1 MIKKNYRMNEEDLEV
16 IQQVKKQHGFHSD
29 SETLRYIVRSHIVQ
43 NQEEN
48 SKLLSIL
55 RKVEE
60 KIDILFDIE
69 NTKLIQQ
76 EAEVLYPV
84 SMLESPVV
92 TKASALRKENL
103 ANKKQKADY
112 KKQKQGNM
120 KWLEKAVDQGN
131 VYAEEI
137 LNDLNVRIR
146 DMNRYGAQ
154 KGIRNNALGELDKAM
169 VALRKSLYETQKE
182 MRYNMMVYEQDIRA
196 EIDGYVLEERRGL
209 T

>member
-1 MIKKNYRMNEEDLEV
+1 MPVIDELRIRNMDAEIALRLTSMAKKHGMSRSEYVKGILTNHVLSS
-16 IQQVKKQHGFHSD
+16 QVKELDNQYQELFK
-29 SETLRYIVRSHIVQ
+29 TLRYIVRSHIVQ

-120 KWLEKAVDQGN
+120 C
-131 VYAEEI
+131 
-137 LNDLNVRIR
+137 
-146 DMNRYGAQ
+146 Q
-154 KGIRNNALGELDKAM
+154 K
-169 VALRKSLYETQKE
+169 
-182 MRYNMMVYEQDIRA
+182 
-196 EIDGYVLEERRGL
+196 
-209 T
+209 

>member
-16 IQQVKKQHGFHSD
+16 IQQVKKQ
-29 SETLRYIVRSHIVQ
+29 RSHIVQ

-120 KWLEKAVDQGN
+120 C
-131 VYAEEI
+131 
-137 LNDLNVRIR
+137 
-146 DMNRYGAQ
+146 Q
-154 KGIRNNALGELDKAM
+154 K
-169 VALRKSLYETQKE
+169 
-182 MRYNMMVYEQDIRA
+182 
-196 EIDGYVLEERRGL
+196 
-209 T
+209 

>member
-92 TKASALRKENL
+92 TKASALHSNI
-103 ANKKQKADY
+103 APSSPIHNSFSQKFFFKPYHYFA
-112 KKQKQGNM
+112 
-120 KWLEKAVDQGN
+120 
-131 VYAEEI
+131 I
-137 LNDLNVRIR
+137 L
-146 DMNRYGAQ
+146 
-154 KGIRNNALGELDKAM
+154 
-169 VALRKSLYETQKE
+169 
-182 MRYNMMVYEQDIRA
+182 
-196 EIDGYVLEERRGL
+196 
-209 T
+209 

>member
-69 NTKLIQQ
+69 NTIIKAGDTILTMTDLKD
-76 EAEVLYPV
+76 EWKVREL
-84 SMLESPVV
+84 MESLT
-92 TKASALRKENL
+92 TKE
-103 ANKKQKADY
+103 
-112 KKQKQGNM
+112 
-120 KWLEKAVDQGN
+120 
-131 VYAEEI
+131 
-137 LNDLNVRIR
+137 
-146 DMNRYGAQ
+146 
-154 KGIRNNALGELDKAM
+154 
-169 VALRKSLYETQKE
+169 
-182 MRYNMMVYEQDIRA
+182 
-196 EIDGYVLEERRGL
+196 
-209 T
+209 

>member
-103 ANKKQKADY
+103 AHTKQKADY
-112 KKQKQGNM
+112 QKQKHGNM
-120 KWLEKAVDQGN
+120 CHF
-131 VYAEEI
+131 
-137 LNDLNVRIR
+137 
-146 DMNRYGAQ
+146 
-154 KGIRNNALGELDKAM
+154 
-169 VALRKSLYETQKE
+169 
-182 MRYNMMVYEQDIRA
+182 
-196 EIDGYVLEERRGL
+196 
-209 T
+209 

>member
-1 MIKKNYRMNEEDLEV
+1 M
-16 IQQVKKQHGFHSD
+16 GFHSD

-103 ANKKQKADY
+103 ANKKQKAD
-112 KKQKQGNM
+112 
-120 KWLEKAVDQGN
+120 
-131 VYAEEI
+131 
-137 LNDLNVRIR
+137 
-146 DMNRYGAQ
+146 
-154 KGIRNNALGELDKAM
+154 IRNRNK
-169 VALRKSLYETQKE
+169 ETCVKNDTLK
-182 MRYNMMVYEQDIRA
+182 RYDMICTEFRYR
-196 EIDGYVLEERRGL
+196 EIGNGGN
-209 T
+209 

>member
-29 SETLRYIVRSHIVQ
+29 SESHIVQ

-120 KWLEKAVDQGN
+120 C
-131 VYAEEI
+131 
-137 LNDLNVRIR
+137 
-146 DMNRYGAQ
+146 Q
-154 KGIRNNALGELDKAM
+154 K
-169 VALRKSLYETQKE
+169 
-182 MRYNMMVYEQDIRA
+182 
-196 EIDGYVLEERRGL
+196 
-209 T
+209 